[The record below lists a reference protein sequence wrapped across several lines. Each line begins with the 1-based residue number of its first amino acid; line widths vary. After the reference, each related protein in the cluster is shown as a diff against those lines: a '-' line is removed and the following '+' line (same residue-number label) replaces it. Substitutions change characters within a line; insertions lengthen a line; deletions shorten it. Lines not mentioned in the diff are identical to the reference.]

1 MATEPAEAAEM
12 EAGDP
17 QFITYKVKDA
27 VAWVMLN
34 RPQYGNAQN
43 YRIVLHES

>member
-17 QFITYKVKDA
+17 QFINPGQG
-27 VAWVMLN
+27 VMILLSDFIKSPVIN
-34 RPQYGNAQN
+34 THAK
-43 YRIVLHES
+43 